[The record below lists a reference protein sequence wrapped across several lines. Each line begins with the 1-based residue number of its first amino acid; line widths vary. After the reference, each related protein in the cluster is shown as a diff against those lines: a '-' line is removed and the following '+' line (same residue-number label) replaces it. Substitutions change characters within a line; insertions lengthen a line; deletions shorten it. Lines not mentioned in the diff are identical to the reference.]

1 MEAGTKVIF
10 NTFSKD
16 FPPQLEGVVMEAE
29 THKKLGLALI
39 EVINPP
45 NGYPH
50 VVSRKLENIKS
61 I

>member
-1 MEAGTKVIF
+1 MME
-10 NTFSKD
+10 S
-16 FPPQLEGVVMEAE
+16 E

-45 NGYPH
+45 NGYPQ